1 MNLMLAF
8 IEEFERK
15 MNALW
20 CGVKNKELNS
30 RESQNA
36 LYVLIFVLLFSCSRS
51 RSRRGLLSSYFF
63 YAL

>member
-30 RESQNA
+30 RSQNA

-51 RSRRGLLSSYFF
+51 RRGLLSSYFF